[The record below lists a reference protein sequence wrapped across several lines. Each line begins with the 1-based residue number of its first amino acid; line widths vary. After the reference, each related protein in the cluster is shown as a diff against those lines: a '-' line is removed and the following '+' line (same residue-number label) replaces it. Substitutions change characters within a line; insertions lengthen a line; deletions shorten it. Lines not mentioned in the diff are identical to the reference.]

1 MIFNVKDHQYV
12 LKTGK
17 RKLALGERTLIMGVL
32 NVTPDSFSDGGRF
45 LSTNDAVAGGI
56 SMATDGADILDIGG
70 ESSRPGSDAVPTDE
84 EMKRVIPVIKALAGR
99 VRIPISIDT
108 TKAVVAREAIANG
121 AEIVNDISALMF
133 DREMPEVVAKT
144 GAAVI
149 LMHMRGTPKDMQVG
163 DLAYRSL
170 PGDIIRFLK
179 ERIKAAELAGI
190 EPQAIMVDPGLGFG
204 KTPEDNLKLLKH
216 LADFTELQKP
226 IVTGVSRKSFIGKIT
241 GGQPAERFEG
251 TAAALTVTI
260 MNGTHIARV
269 HDVKAMKKVA
279 AMADAIVRV

>member
-1 MIFNVKDHQYV
+1 MISNDNNTYI
-12 LKTGK
+12 LNTGK
-17 RKLALGERTLIMGVL
+17 RKLVLGERTLIMGIL

-45 LSTNDAVAGGI
+45 LSTDDAIAEGI
-56 SMATDGADILDIGG
+56 SMAKDGADILDIGG
-70 ESSRPGSDAVPTDE
+70 ESSRPGSEAVPADE
-84 EMKRVIPVIKALAGR
+84 EMKRVIPVIRSLAER

-108 TKAVVAREAIANG
+108 TKALVAGEAIANG

-133 DREMPEVVAKT
+133 DRGMPEVIAKT

-149 LMHMRGTPKDMQVG
+149 LMHMRGTPKDMQEG
-163 DLAYRSL
+163 DLIYHSL
-170 PGDIIRFLK
+170 PGDIISFLK
-179 ERIKAAELAGI
+179 ERIKVAELAGI
-190 EPQAIMVDPGLGFG
+190 DPLAIMIDPGFGFG

-216 LADFTELQKP
+216 LSYFTELKKP

-241 GGQPAERFEG
+241 GGEPFERIEG
-251 TAAALTVTI
+251 TAAALTVTV

-279 AMADAIVRV
+279 AMADAIIRV